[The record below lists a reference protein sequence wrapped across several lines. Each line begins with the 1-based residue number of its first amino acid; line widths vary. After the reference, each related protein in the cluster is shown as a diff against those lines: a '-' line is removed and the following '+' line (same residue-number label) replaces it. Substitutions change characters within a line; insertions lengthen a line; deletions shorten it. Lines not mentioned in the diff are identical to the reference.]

1 MPSYVRKITVDCA
14 NPYDLAVFWSRV
26 TGGTVDPDD
35 QPGDDGALLHLPGE
49 GPDLLFL
56 QVPEGKSAKN
66 RIHFDLGA
74 GTTRDAEVERV
85 LGVGAVLYADFR
97 NEDGTGFVVLTDP
110 EGNEFCI
117 ERSDAEKA
125 AAG

>member
-14 NPYDLAVFWSRV
+14 NPYELAVFWSRV

-35 QPGDDGALLHLPGE
+35 RPGDDGALLHLPGE

-56 QVPEGKSAKN
+56 QVPEGKSVKN

-97 NEDGTGFVVLTDP
+97 NADGTGFVVLTDP